1 MRHEETAAMF
11 EGLES
16 VSVCIQRLKMVN
28 DVYPMINIYLSVLLN
43 EFVVVY
49 FDYVVSRLV
58 ALTPQH

>member
-1 MRHEETAAMF
+1 MF